1 VTIRASRA
9 PGLAFEAVRPPPEPS
24 ALRSD
29 VAAFVGPTRRGPVGV
44 PTRVEGWR
52 EYLRE
57 FGQLDRE
64 LDTPYAIRGY
74 FDNGGQVAWIVRLAT
89 PRWQVSSSRWDARGL
104 AELGDSVFRIDAAS
118 PGAWS
123 HRARITVRYR
133 ARTSTGVPTVDMTI
147 RTDDETEDHRGI
159 PARDLVA
166 HIASG
171 SKLIQL
177 VWVGHAP
184 AATPRA
190 FAIEQITLD
199 QAGAVE
205 LPVKEDYFDAITAL
219 AEVPEVAIVAFPEL
233 HDHVDD
239 RGVRDVIT
247 AAAASAD
254 EQRDRIV
261 LVDLPKLP
269 PNLRWNVDDILAWV
283 DRTLGRGDTD
293 KTGEAKY
300 WRAAALYHPW
310 VRVSDPLGG
319 VAQPTRDIAP
329 SGHVAG
335 TISLLDRTR
344 GAHATPANSPLLGM
358 IDLHEDYDDDE
369 QALLNPQ
376 GVDLLRCVPA
386 LGFSVWGGRTLD
398 RTNPYVAHRRLLHRL
413 VRAIRHAAEPLVFES
428 NGPVLWFMFTRE
440 ITTVLVEFW
449 RAGALAGD
457 RPEQAFQVQCDDTTN
472 PPEEIDNGRCLCL
485 IAIAPAIPM
494 EFILIR
500 VALARDGS
508 LEVLS

>member
-1 VTIRASRA
+1 MTIRASRA

-199 QAGAVE
+199 Q
-205 LPVKEDYFDAITAL
+205 
-219 AEVPEVAIVAFPEL
+219 
-233 HDHVDD
+233 
-239 RGVRDVIT
+239 
-247 AAAASAD
+247 
-254 EQRDRIV
+254 
-261 LVDLPKLP
+261 
-269 PNLRWNVDDILAWV
+269 
-283 DRTLGRGDTD
+283 
-293 KTGEAKY
+293 
-300 WRAAALYHPW
+300 
-310 VRVSDPLGG
+310 
-319 VAQPTRDIAP
+319 
-329 SGHVAG
+329 
-335 TISLLDRTR
+335 
-344 GAHATPANSPLLGM
+344 
-358 IDLHEDYDDDE
+358 
-369 QALLNPQ
+369 
-376 GVDLLRCVPA
+376 
-386 LGFSVWGGRTLD
+386 
-398 RTNPYVAHRRLLHRL
+398 
-413 VRAIRHAAEPLVFES
+413 
-428 NGPVLWFMFTRE
+428 
-440 ITTVLVEFW
+440 
-449 RAGALAGD
+449 
-457 RPEQAFQVQCDDTTN
+457 
-472 PPEEIDNGRCLCL
+472 
-485 IAIAPAIPM
+485 
-494 EFILIR
+494 
-500 VALARDGS
+500 
-508 LEVLS
+508 